1 MGWND
6 LLYFIYITTTN
17 SLEHRKGRRGL
28 RRGIK
33 SDFPKDIT
41 KMKLLQ
47 YAVEK
52 GRDDKGKWPLTN
64 RNQFKNEA
72 KIHSLSQT
80 QIQPLLDS
88 MSEDGWFDRL
98 MQDTNPLYQLT
109 DKGFEAFNKFNE
121 IQQNCGSLKSLDIFR
136 LWE

>member
-1 MGWND
+1 MG
-6 LLYFIYITTTN
+6 
-17 SLEHRKGRRGL
+17 HRKGRRGL
-28 RRGIK
+28 KHGIR
-33 SDFPKDIT
+33 SDFPKDVT

-52 GRDDKGKWPLTN
+52 GRDNKGKWPLTN

-72 KIHSLSQT
+72 KIHSLSQK
-80 QIQPLLDS
+80 QIQAHLDS
-88 MSEDGWFDRL
+88 MSDDGWFERL

-136 LWE
+136 LWKSS

>member
-1 MGWND
+1 MG
-6 LLYFIYITTTN
+6 
-17 SLEHRKGRRGL
+17 HRKGRRGL
-28 RRGIK
+28 KHGIR
-33 SDFPKDIT
+33 SDFPKDVT

-52 GRDDKGKWPLTN
+52 GRDNKGKWPLTN

-72 KIHSLSQT
+72 EIHSLSQT

-88 MSEDGWFDRL
+88 MSDDGWFERL
-98 MQDTNPLYQLT
+98 MLGTNPHYQLT

-136 LWE
+136 LWKSS

>member
-1 MGWND
+1 MV
-6 LLYFIYITTTN
+6 
-17 SLEHRKGRRGL
+17 HRKGRRGL
-28 RRGIK
+28 KRGIK

-47 YAVEK
+47 YAVEE
-52 GRDDKGKWPLTN
+52 GMDDKGKWHLIN
-64 RNQFKNEA
+64 RNQFKNKA
-72 KIHSLSQT
+72 GIHSLSQT

-88 MSEDGWFDRL
+88 MSDDGWFDRL

-109 DKGFEAFNKFNE
+109 DKGVEAFNKFNE

-136 LWE
+136 LWKSS

>member
-1 MGWND
+1 MG
-6 LLYFIYITTTN
+6 
-17 SLEHRKGRRGL
+17 HRKGRRGL
-28 RRGIK
+28 KHGIR
-33 SDFPKDIT
+33 SDFPKDVT

-52 GRDDKGKWPLTN
+52 GRDNKGKWPLTN

-72 KIHSLSQT
+72 KIHSLSQK
-80 QIQPLLDS
+80 QIQAHLDG
-88 MSEDGWFDRL
+88 MSDDGWFDRL

-136 LWE
+136 LWKSS

>member
-1 MGWND
+1 LG
-6 LLYFIYITTTN
+6 
-17 SLEHRKGRRGL
+17 HRKGRRGL
-28 RRGIK
+28 KHGIR
-33 SDFPKDIT
+33 SDFPKDVT

-52 GRDDKGKWPLTN
+52 GRDNNGKWPLTN

-72 KIHSLSQT
+72 EIHSLSQT

-88 MSEDGWFDRL
+88 MSDDGWFERL

-136 LWE
+136 LWKSS